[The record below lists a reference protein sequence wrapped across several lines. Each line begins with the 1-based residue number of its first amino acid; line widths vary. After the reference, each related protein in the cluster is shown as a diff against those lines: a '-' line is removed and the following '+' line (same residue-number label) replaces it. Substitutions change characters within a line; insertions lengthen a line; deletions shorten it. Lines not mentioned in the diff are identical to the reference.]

1 MLDSQC
7 STPAILE
14 DGKSLKRSLGLYS
27 KMERSS
33 LSEAQKRKKINRFSS
48 TNQQPRW
55 HNQAY
60 MLFLAL
66 RQHNEKTMARTDLI
80 RSALAIDKRISE
92 ERLVPKVFRGK
103 TPMNSASAILTNNN
117 DRYFIP
123 FKPDG
128 SKSMHFRL
136 SFEPGNFGGAFKEYN
151 EWQEKLVRN
160 DWPFCFGGEKQE
172 SIVQDLEVLQE
183 YPTEFDEF
191 IAKRKRAR
199 FEKVNTKSESK
210 LILQDTDLIPKKWQ
224 DIVLL
229 KKSTVSV
236 NDNYCYYNNN
246 NYYGLFANRN
256 LPNNTPLG
264 FYFGVPMT
272 EDEFDSMKD
281 GIGQASDYSYM
292 YRKTVIDPTDENG
305 RVYYYNG
312 GPLCPF
318 HYIKETSILEK
329 VNVVFYEGDHINQ
342 IVCWT
347 KKDIL
352 PGEELFSYYQN
363 NAKPSPPTAPSP
375 VPHLPPMQS
384 HPNQTTTSS
393 NDEYWQKEPTISSM
407 LNTTI
412 PIV

>member
-1 MLDSQC
+1 
-7 STPAILE
+7 
-14 DGKSLKRSLGLYS
+14 
-27 KMERSS
+27 
-33 LSEAQKRKKINRFSS
+33 
-48 TNQQPRW
+48 
-55 HNQAY
+55 
-60 MLFLAL
+60 
-66 RQHNEKTMARTDLI
+66 
-80 RSALAIDKRISE
+80 
-92 ERLVPKVFRGK
+92 
-103 TPMNSASAILTNNN
+103 MNSASAILTNNS

-128 SKSMHFRL
+128 SKSMHFKL
-136 SFEPGNFGGAFKEYN
+136 SFEPGNFEDAFKEYN
-151 EWQEKLVRN
+151 EWQENLVRN

-172 SIVQDLEVLQE
+172 SIVQNLEVLQV

-191 IAKRKRAR
+191 MAKRKRAR
-199 FEKVNTKSESK
+199 SEKANTTVETK
-210 LILQDTDLIPKKWQ
+210 LIVQDTNLTPKKWQ

-229 KKSTVSV
+229 KKSTVSI

-256 LPNNTPLG
+256 LPKNTPLG

-305 RVYYYNG
+305 RIYYYNG

-342 IVCWT
+342 IVCWA

-363 NAKPSPPTAPSP
+363 NVIPSPPTASSP

-384 HPNQTTTSS
+384 HATTTSS
-393 NDEYWQKEPTISSM
+393 NNEYWQKEPTISSM